1 MSGGFKATSICTMR
15 LDPGFAP
22 TLGVTAS
29 EVISQTGITFGDSE
43 AHVPPTTTSCDP
55 SQQTCWPSAGPLATL
70 VPDVPRAPIKFCFA
84 VILTHLNGR
93 ASDPFTP
100 AVCVM
105 VVAVKVVESV
115 NNCPPWPFDPQGPAP
130 GVKVRLANLSQQ
142 S

>member
-15 LDPGFAP
+15 LDPGLAP
-22 TLGVTAS
+22 TFGVTAS
-29 EVISQTGITFGDSE
+29 EVISQTGITVT
-43 AHVPPTTTSCDP
+43 AWVAQLPLTTISCEP
-55 SQQTCWPSAGPLATL
+55 SQQTCWSFAGAVATL
-70 VPDVPRAPIKFCFA
+70 VPAAPKAPMRFCFA

-105 VVAVKVVESV
+105 VVAVKAVESV
-115 NNCPPWPFDPQGPAP
+115 SNCPPWPLEPQGPAP
-130 GVKVRLANLSQQ
+130 GVKFRWANLSQQ